1 MDRKKLIVLLGL
13 AGFIVMADNW
23 VVSPI
28 LPAIAKS
35 VRVAPAAAGAL
46 IAAYMLPFGL
56 FQLVFGPL
64 ADRFGKSRVIIG
76 TLAAFSVSTALL
88 ALGSS
93 IPVLAGVRA
102 LTGLFAAA
110 TMPISLALIGD
121 VVPMQQRQNAIG
133 SFMGISFLGQALS
146 MGIGG
151 AIAFFL
157 NWRGV
162 FLLYGAFAAL
172 VTVVLWRSLSTAAEG
187 ETRNLKAPVLRPYL
201 SLLGEGASLRTYLVI
216 LFEGVFLLGSFSY
229 LGTVL
234 SERFHLS
241 FLAIGAVMTAFGVAA
256 VAAGRMSA
264 RIAERLG
271 RTRTIAAGL
280 LVAAAADG
288 LVVAGSHSL
297 LVTGIG
303 VFLLGFGF
311 MTAHSTLLTVAT
323 EFARAAR
330 GAAMSLVTFAFM
342 LGGAVGTQLGSRV
355 IGVTG
360 STAMYA
366 AYGAGLGVLGLL
378 TLPALSAAARALAPA
393 EETA

>member
-1 MDRKKLIVLLGL
+1 MDRKRLIVLLGM

-35 VRVAPAAAGAL
+35 VRVAPAAAGVL

-64 ADRFGKSRVIIG
+64 ADRFGKTRIVIG
-76 TLAAFSVSTALL
+76 TLGAFSVATALL
-88 ALGSS
+88 ALGTT

-121 VVPMQQRQNAIG
+121 VVPVAGRQQAIG

-157 NWRGV
+157 DWRAVFVLYGV
-162 FLLYGAFAAL
+162 FAAI
-172 VTVVLWRSLSTAAEG
+172 VTVVLWRSLRQVARE
-187 ETRNLKAPVLRPYL
+187 ETRDPHAPVLRPYIE
-201 SLLGEGASLRTYLVI
+201 LLRNGASLRTYLVI
-216 LFEGVFLLGSFSY
+216 LLEGVFLLGSFSY

-234 SERFHLS
+234 AARFNLS

-256 VAAGRMSA
+256 VLAGRTSA
-264 RIAERLG
+264 GIAARLG
-271 RTRTIAAGL
+271 RPRTVAAGL
-280 LVAAAADG
+280 LTAAVANAF
-288 LVVAGSHSL
+288 VVLGSGSL
-297 LVTGIG
+297 LATGVG

-342 LGGAVGTQLGSRV
+342 LGGAVGTGLGGRV
-355 IGVTG
+355 IGAVG
-360 STAMYA
+360 AVPLYA
-366 AYGAGLGVLGLL
+366 AYGIGLGVLGLVA
-378 TLPALSAAARALAPA
+378 LPALAAVGHASAAAEA
-393 EETA
+393 TA